1 MNCNLQ
7 ILKRQPPD
15 IKTFLQVG
23 GEVTV
28 AERELAKIPRYKIAN
43 AGDKGLGVFALQVF
57 RRGDLIVA
65 EAPLFR
71 IRKQDDGGPVDL
83 LSVAAAVD
91 RLSPE
96 ELQKY
101 VSLKNAHA
109 EGGRYDNPSLGI
121 YSSNAFQMGSDHG
134 GIVLETSRFN
144 HSCSPNAR
152 YSWNPDV
159 RRMRVYA
166 LRDIAY
172 GDEIFVSY
180 LASRGVYGSSR
191 AERQTRLAKRYI
203 FTCACTACGL
213 QGPATIASD
222 ERRLQITALWEA
234 VPHFPPQQTRN
245 RLLAIVEAIH
255 LLEEEGYA
263 ADYDDFTNDAAAI
276 CAYHSDWA
284 SAKYWATKTYET
296 RVAEFGED
304 SYRAK
309 EVKAMMLDPTT
320 GPLAGMGPQQ
330 KFTDV
335 RL

>member
-1 MNCNLQ
+1 MT
-7 ILKRQPPD
+7 RQPPD
-15 IKTFLQVG
+15 LKTFLQVG
-23 GEVTV
+23 GEFTV
-28 AERELAKIPRYKIAN
+28 AEKELAKIPRYKVAN
-43 AGDKGLGVFALQVF
+43 AGDKGLGVFALQAF
-57 RRGDLIVA
+57 RRGDLIVT
-65 EAPLFR
+65 EVPLFK
-71 IRKQDDGGPVDL
+71 IRKQDDGGPIDHQ
-83 LSVAAAVD
+83 SVAAAVGK
-91 RLSPE
+91 LSSE
-96 ELQKY
+96 EMQKY
-101 VSLKNAHA
+101 VSLKSAHT
-109 EGGRYDNPSLGI
+109 EGGRYDNPSLEI
-121 YSSNAFQMGSDHG
+121 YSSNAFQMDSDYS
-134 GIVLETSRFN
+134 GIFPEVSRFN

-152 YSWNPDV
+152 YSWNPDI

-166 LRDIAY
+166 LRDIAN

-180 LASRGVYGSSR
+180 IASRGVYGSSR
-191 AERQTRLAKRYI
+191 AERQARLAERYM

-213 QGPATIASD
+213 QGPAAVASD
-222 ERRLQITALWEA
+222 KRRLQIMKLWES
-234 VPHFPPQQTRN
+234 VPSFPPQQTRN
-245 RLLAIVEAIH
+245 RLLAIVRAIH

-263 ADYDDFTNDAAAI
+263 ADYDDFTKDAAAI